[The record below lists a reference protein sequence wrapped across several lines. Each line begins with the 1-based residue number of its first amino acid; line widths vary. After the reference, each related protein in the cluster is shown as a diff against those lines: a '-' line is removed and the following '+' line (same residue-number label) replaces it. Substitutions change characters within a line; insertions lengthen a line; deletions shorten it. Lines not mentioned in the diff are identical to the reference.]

1 MRIGIVGDIHFCQY
15 SSIVR
20 SRGSKYSTRLE
31 NCINSIN
38 WAEETLADCDEIIY
52 LGDFFDNSNLN
63 AEELSAL
70 KEIKWSSQVP
80 HAFLVGNHEMW
91 SNDLMFNSANFF
103 QGTIDTPIKRIVDD
117 VELCYLPYQLEVDD
131 NTIKNIFGPKTMKR
145 IIFSH
150 NDVKGIQMGPITSP
164 HGLSLQEISEE
175 CDRFING
182 HLHNGRAIS
191 WNAVNVGNL
200 TGQNFGED
208 ATTYSHGVYI
218 LHTDHLGLE
227 EKINPHAFNFYKID
241 ATEVPFV
248 PEQLKDNAVITAR
261 ILEKDHKH
269 YKELLENASSVV
281 AFRFTIMPESSEE
294 EVAISRET
302 LSINHLAK
310 FDEFVKE
317 KLGTSEGVLDELAEL
332 LI

>member
-1 MRIGIVGDIHFCQY
+1 
-15 SSIVR
+15 
-20 SRGSKYSTRLE
+20 
-31 NCINSIN
+31 
-38 WAEETLADCDEIIY
+38 
-52 LGDFFDNSNLN
+52 
-63 AEELSAL
+63 
-70 KEIKWSSQVP
+70 
-80 HAFLVGNHEMW
+80 
-91 SNDLMFNSANFF
+91 
-103 QGTIDTPIKRIVDD
+103 
-117 VELCYLPYQLEVDD
+117 
-131 NTIKNIFGPKTMKR
+131 
-145 IIFSH
+145 
-150 NDVKGIQMGPITSP
+150 MGPIISP

-182 HLHNGRAIS
+182 HLHNGRSIS

-227 EKINPHAFNFYKID
+227 EKINPYAFNFYKID

-269 YKELLENASSVV
+269 YKELLENAPSVV

-317 KLGTSEGVLDELAEL
+317 KLGTSEVVLDELAEL
-332 LI
+332 LK